1 MTNKINCLD
10 HGFVK
15 LLNIS
20 SAIPRDVEYE
30 EINTDGTEEGVD
42 IVQTFSAS
50 DIDPAICARISFD
63 NFEAERTE
71 EMDLRLVEYLIKNS
85 HNTPIEMTEVWLEMK
100 LPIFVARQFVR
111 HRTACL
117 VGDTKLI
124 FERPCDRKAY
134 SYRLDKFV
142 KNWLDNSQR
151 SKLKTMGLRMV
162 DSSGNIITT
171 KVIDAWVS
179 GVKECF
185 RLVLE
190 DGSHIEGSADHRFKT
205 QEGYKAIQDLCVGDI
220 LYSVKAKGA
229 IVKQEYPHYSEE
241 ELSSEEWVEFLDGFE
256 VSSLGRIKSWYKQGS
271 KFKQSHSTIKLPT
284 LPINTRA
291 KTALISAKG
300 KTYGVGRLVAE
311 NFIGTRDKDVL
322 HKDDNVLNNRITNL
336 YYGDDTDN
344 KQDSIKNDSIAKL
357 REIPLKL
364 INIYSVGMKQTYDI
378 NVAHEEH
385 NFLANHIVTHNCINE
400 VSARYVQLPE
410 EWYIPEVVGGK
421 SISGAKQGQE
431 DNIPLLVQER
441 FKATLN
447 EMCKEGYTL
456 YNFELSQGVAPEHA
470 RLFLHVNHYT
480 HWLWKQ
486 DLHNLMHFLALRL
499 DSHAQVEARVYAQ
512 AVYDLLSLQ
521 LPKTMELFD
530 KYRRLS

>member
-1 MTNKINCLD
+1 
-10 HGFVK
+10 
-15 LLNIS
+15 
-20 SAIPRDVEYE
+20 
-30 EINTDGTEEGVD
+30 
-42 IVQTFSAS
+42 
-50 DIDPAICARISFD
+50 
-63 NFEAERTE
+63 
-71 EMDLRLVEYLIKNS
+71 
-85 HNTPIEMTEVWLEMK
+85 
-100 LPIFVARQFVR
+100 
-111 HRTACL
+111 
-117 VGDTKLI
+117 
-124 FERPCDRKAY
+124 
-134 SYRLDKFV
+134 
-142 KNWLDNSQR
+142 
-151 SKLKTMGLRMV
+151 
-162 DSSGNIITT
+162 
-171 KVIDAWVS
+171 
-179 GVKECF
+179 
-185 RLVLE
+185 
-190 DGSHIEGSADHRFKT
+190 
-205 QEGYKAIQDLCVGDI
+205 
-220 LYSVKAKGA
+220 
-229 IVKQEYPHYSEE
+229 
-241 ELSSEEWVEFLDGFE
+241 
-256 VSSLGRIKSWYKQGS
+256 
-271 KFKQSHSTIKLPT
+271 
-284 LPINTRA
+284 
-291 KTALISAKG
+291 
-300 KTYGVGRLVAE
+300 
-311 NFIGTRDKDVL
+311 
-322 HKDDNVLNNRITNL
+322 
-336 YYGDDTDN
+336 
-344 KQDSIKNDSIAKL
+344 
-357 REIPLKL
+357 
-364 INIYSVGMKQTYDI
+364 MKQTYDI